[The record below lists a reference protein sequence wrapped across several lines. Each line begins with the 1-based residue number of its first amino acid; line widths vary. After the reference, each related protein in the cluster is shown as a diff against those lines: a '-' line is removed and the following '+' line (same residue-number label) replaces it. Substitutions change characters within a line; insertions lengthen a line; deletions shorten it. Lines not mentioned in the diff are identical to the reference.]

1 MVRWRG
7 IGEERLATVD
17 VRQFGGDTIVVH
29 FGGQLTSVDAYT
41 FANSLVAFA
50 DTVRGVNAQINP
62 GQNIEVRLEAVG
74 PGSFKAVIRY
84 VKKGLIGLF
93 ASAPQN
99 IFWIIVALYIENSI
113 EGTSTLEVADDAVVI
128 VRGEEKIIMP
138 REAFEQYEMV
148 RSCVDVQKNVSK
160 TFMCVERDESIEN
173 FGLSPSLD
181 DEEPIVQI
189 PRGDFDTLV
198 KMPDVLNDAEEQRR
212 PRMHRAVLGRVP
224 IK

>member
-1 MVRWRG
+1 MMMSGVWNRREADSVRNIPSTCGLCRAIPPTRLARSVSAKFPGVMVRWRG
-7 IGEERLATVD
+7 TGEERLATVD

-74 PGSFKAVIRY
+74 PGSFKAVIKY

-99 IFWIIVALYIENSI
+99 IF
-113 EGTSTLEVADDAVVI
+113 
-128 VRGEEKIIMP
+128 
-138 REAFEQYEMV
+138 
-148 RSCVDVQKNVSK
+148 
-160 TFMCVERDESIEN
+160 
-173 FGLSPSLD
+173 
-181 DEEPIVQI
+181 
-189 PRGDFDTLV
+189 
-198 KMPDVLNDAEEQRR
+198 
-212 PRMHRAVLGRVP
+212 
-224 IK
+224 